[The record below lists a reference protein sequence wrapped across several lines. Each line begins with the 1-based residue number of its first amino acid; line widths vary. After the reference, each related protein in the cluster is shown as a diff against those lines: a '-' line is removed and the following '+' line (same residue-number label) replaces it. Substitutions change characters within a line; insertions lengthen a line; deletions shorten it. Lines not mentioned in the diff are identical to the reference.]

1 MQTTKHTNT
10 TRTTKTTTS
19 TWVSLLTKSLCC
31 YNWGNANTGVFI
43 FKLRDKSANLVHFI
57 HHEFFTFHRSQNF
70 VLGLLSNF
78 VHFIHPYMN
87 LLPFFTEHLRSLL
100 LNKPRRSL
108 WFILWRSDALVIY
121 HKSILVIQYHV
132 KLVN

>member
-43 FKLRDKSANLVHFI
+43 FKFRDKSANLVHFI
-57 HHEFFTFHRSQNF
+57 HHEFFTFYRSQNF

-78 VHFIHPYMN
+78 VHFIHLYMN
-87 LLPFFTEHLRSLL
+87 PLPFFTEHLRSLL
-100 LNKPRRSL
+100 LSKPQEISVVHFVAKWCSGHL
-108 WFILWRSDALVIY
+108 SQVYLSYPISC
-121 HKSILVIQYHV
+121 
-132 KLVN
+132 